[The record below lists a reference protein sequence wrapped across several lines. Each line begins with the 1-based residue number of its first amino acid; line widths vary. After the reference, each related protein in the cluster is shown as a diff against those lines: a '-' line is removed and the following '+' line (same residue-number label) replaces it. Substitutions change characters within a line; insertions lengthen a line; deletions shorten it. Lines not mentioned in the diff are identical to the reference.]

1 MMNNYRSFSSIVIP
15 TATSATVNIKINFNT
30 FWNARINDSQ
40 IGVRFADNY
49 KIYILDV
56 ENVSEIR
63 ENMRVV
69 VDIIKGTFSIVTE
82 TATSNT
88 TSTNT
93 TTSNTD
99 AYDDLMNTC
108 RNTFM
113 NVFGFDPDAD
123 EKTQMDQMM
132 ESFGYKPKKIK
143 KVKTPFGD
151 IYTTK

>member
-1 MMNNYRSFSSIVIP
+1 MMNNYRSFSNIVIP
-15 TATSATVNIKINFNT
+15 TATTATVNIKINFNT
-30 FWNARINDSQ
+30 FLNARINDSQ

-113 NVFGFDPDAD
+113 NIFGFDPNAD

-132 ESFGYKPKKIK
+132 ESLGYKQPKKK
-143 KVKTPFGD
+143 RVRTPFGNV
-151 IYTTK
+151 YVNE